1 MPFPSPQIK
10 NNPMP
15 FLLANLA
22 IDPMPFSS
30 RNVAFDPVPFFA
42 ALKTAID
49 PVPFWGAGGKRR
61 SRVKRRWTGAIS
73 RDARN
78 GDRSD
83 AVFSIAIKTA
93 FDRMKAMKIDY
104 AATVAPTA
112 SVLIEVAEKTPQA
125 VNLVVQIVLA
135 ITALISL
142 FKKK

>member
-1 MPFPSPQIK
+1 
-10 NNPMP
+10 MP
-15 FLLANLA
+15 FLPSNLA
-22 IDPMPFSS
+22 IDPMPF
-30 RNVAFDPVPFFA
+30 
-42 ALKTAID
+42 
-49 PVPFWGAGGKRR
+49 WGAGGKSR